1 MYIRLLCDKVTA
13 AGIPYKPIVIDFHDA
28 TTIEV
33 PEEHGERT
41 LQIFNE
47 AMAELNSKLR
57 GTIKLKGVPVI
68 GRTLA
73 EVKEPEE

>member
-1 MYIRLLCDKVTA
+1 
-13 AGIPYKPIVIDFHDA
+13 
-28 TTIEV
+28 V

-73 EVKEPEE
+73 DCKEPEE